1 MMAGASLQ
9 ISDIQVIRSGRKILD
24 IDKLHILSGRLVNII
39 GTNGAGKTTLLKIL
53 CGLLKP
59 SSGTV
64 LFDQIPILSLSQ
76 WKRSNVKKQIGYIP
90 QSAEYNSELPF
101 TVREVVAMGRT
112 STKPLLTKLT
122 RTDYDYV
129 DQWIDRVGLFNQR
142 NQTFRSLSG
151 GEQQKALIAR
161 AMVQNP
167 KILMLDEP
175 TSILDFHWKGKITHF
190 VQELQSKMK
199 LTVLMISH
207 EIASI
212 PLNADRTI
220 LLHEGKVI
228 ADGDSEE
235 VLTSDMIQHVYQCR
249 IKVFEFEGN
258 KYIINQDTTGS

>member
-24 IDKLHILSGRLVNII
+24 IDKLHILSGQLVNII
-39 GTNGAGKTTLLKIL
+39 GTNGAGKTTLLKML

-64 LFDQIPILSLSQ
+64 LFDQIPIFSLSP
-76 WKRSNVKKQIGYIP
+76 WKRSNIKKQIGYIP

-112 STKPLLTKLT
+112 STKSLLTKLT
-122 RTDYDYV
+122 QTDYVYV
-129 DQWIDRVGLFNQR
+129 DQWIDRVGLAYQR
-142 NQTFRSLSG
+142 DQTFRSLSG
-151 GEQQKALIAR
+151 GEQQKVLIAR

-175 TSILDFHWKGKITHF
+175 TSNLDFHWKLEISRFIH
-190 VQELQSKMK
+190 ELQKQMS
-199 LTVLMISH
+199 LTVLIISH

-212 PLNADRTI
+212 PLNADRTV
-220 LLHEGKVI
+220 LLHKGKI
-228 ADGDSEE
+228 LADGESEE
-235 VLTSDMIQHVYQCR
+235 VLTSDTIQHVYQCR
-249 IKVFEFEGN
+249 IRVFELEGN
-258 KYIINQDTTGS
+258 KYIINQNTIGL

>member
-1 MMAGASLQ
+1 MPGVSLQ
-9 ISDIQVIRSGRKILD
+9 LSDIMVVRSGRKILD
-24 IDKLHILSGRLVNII
+24 IDKLHILSGQFVNII

-64 LFDQIPILSLSQ
+64 LFDRTSIMSLSR
-76 WKRSNVKKQIGYIP
+76 WKRSNIKKQVGYIP

-112 STKPLLTKLT
+112 SAKPLFT
-122 RTDYDYV
+122 RLARMDYDYV
-129 DQWIDRVGLFNQR
+129 DRWIDEIGLADQR

-151 GEQQKALIAR
+151 GEQQKVLIAR

-167 KILMLDEP
+167 RILMLDEP
-175 TSILDFHWKGKITHF
+175 TSNLDFHWKGKISRF
-190 VQELQSKMK
+190 VRELQNQMN

-207 EIASI
+207 EITSI

-220 LLHEGKVI
+220 LLDAGRII
-228 ADGDSEE
+228 ADGDTEQI
-235 VLTSDMIQHVYQCR
+235 LTSEMMENVYKCSIKIQEMDGKKH
-249 IKVFEFEGN
+249 
-258 KYIINQDTTGS
+258 IINRDTAGS